1 MPVCNPKKLTLDPQL
16 NEIVQKIAD
25 YINPVK
31 IYLFG
36 SRARGDAGQESDY
49 DLAIIYDGE
58 KSKGELKYD
67 IYRLFKHPDFSMDV
81 CVLTSVEL
89 EKQKHIATT
98 LAREITENGIVV
110 FG

>member
-1 MPVCNPKKLTLDPQL
+1 MDSQLT
-16 NEIVQKIAD
+16 EIVRKIAD
-25 YINPVK
+25 HINPVK
-31 IYLFG
+31 IFLFG
-36 SRARGDAGQESDY
+36 SRARGDARPDSDY
-49 DLAIIYDGE
+49 DLVVIYDGE
-58 KSKGELKYD
+58 KPKHELKYD

>member
-1 MPVCNPKKLTLDPQL
+1 VMFIAKKGSTLDPQL
-16 NEIVQKIAD
+16 NEIIQKIAG
-25 YINPVK
+25 YIKPVK

-36 SRARGDAGQESDY
+36 SRARGDAGPESDY

-58 KSKGELKYD
+58 KSKGDVELDVYK
-67 IYRLFKHPDFSMDV
+67 LFMHTMIAMDV
-81 CVLTSVEL
+81 FVLTSDEL
-89 EKQKHIATT
+89 EDFKPIANT